1 MKQKILVFFTLF
13 LLTAFSFAQ
22 KSEVVKIKRKEIEK
36 AGKLADILKDIST
49 TCEIKSYIFSIVV
62 DGSEKSLPIKGQELN
77 EIRYILLDPYYK
89 QFFIEKIQS
98 TCKPRP
104 KSRYKVIIED

>member
-1 MKQKILVFFTLF
+1 MFACFVN
-13 LLTAFSFAQ
+13 AQ
-22 KSEVVKIKRKEIEK
+22 KAEVVKIKRKEIEK

-49 TCEIKSYIFSIVV
+49 NCEIKSYVFSIVV
-62 DGSEKSLPIKGQELN
+62 NGSESSLPINGQELN
-77 EIRYILLDPYYK
+77 EFRYILLNVNTK

-98 TCKPRP
+98 NCKPRP